1 MLIQVELIL
10 YSLGYRGITVTGLT
24 ESLGALRIQLQGWLR
39 WQIRRRLTARRVQ
52 RDAYLRE

>member
-1 MLIQVELIL
+1 MALMLIQVELIL

-39 WQIRRRLTARRVQ
+39 WQIR
-52 RDAYLRE
+52 